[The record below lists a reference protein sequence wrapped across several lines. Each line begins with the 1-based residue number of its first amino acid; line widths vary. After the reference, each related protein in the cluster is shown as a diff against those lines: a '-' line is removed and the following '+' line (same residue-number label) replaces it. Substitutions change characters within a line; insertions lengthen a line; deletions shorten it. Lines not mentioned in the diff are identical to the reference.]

1 MTSDTAPAA
10 FPADQI
16 GPLMHQLVPL
26 VATLD
31 LEYVETTAQQAVV
44 RVVDAP
50 ERRNHV
56 GGPHAAIAFGVAES
70 ATGAVAIA
78 AFGDMLDH
86 AILLP
91 VTATIDYLKV
101 AKGDLTATARFEA
114 DPAEARAAFEAG
126 TRPEFDIVA
135 DITDGSGEVVSRLRA
150 RWTLKRLR
158 AA

>member
-1 MTSDTAPAA
+1 MTDSPAPTP

-16 GPLMHQLVPL
+16 GALMHSVVPL

-31 LEYVETTAQQAVV
+31 LEYVETTTERAVV
-44 RVVDAP
+44 RVVDVP

-78 AFGDMLDH
+78 AFGDLLDR
-86 AILLP
+86 AVLLP
-91 VTATIDYLKV
+91 VTATIDYLRI
-101 AKGDLTATARFEA
+101 AKGDLTATAIIEGDVVQIRS
-114 DPAEARAAFEAG
+114 AFESG

-135 DITDGSGEVVSRLRA
+135 DITDASGEVVSRLRA
-150 RWTLKRLR
+150 RWTIKRL
-158 AA
+158 AS

>member
-1 MTSDTAPAA
+1 
-10 FPADQI
+10 
-16 GPLMHQLVPL
+16 MHGLVPL
-26 VATLD
+26 VASLD
-31 LEYVETTAQQAVV
+31 LEYVETTAQRAVV

-78 AFGDMLDH
+78 AFGDLLDR
-86 AILLP
+86 AVLLP
-91 VTATIDYLKV
+91 ITATIDYLRI
-101 AKGDLTATARFEA
+101 AKGDLTATAQIEGEA
-114 DPAEARAAFEAG
+114 TKVAEARSAFEAG

-150 RWTLKRLR
+150 RWTLKRL
-158 AA
+158 